1 MNLIPFNTTGAN
13 LPAYLKNINLDAL
26 NADLTVHAGGGYPVV
41 SIKGKVFAIVR
52 DGERRIL
59 PNPKDPE
66 SAATSIEVVLLKV
79 NKSVSKVFYLKGY
92 DKDAAE
98 GQKPDCYSNDGTAP
112 AADSKAPQAKN
123 CASCPNNQWGSKITD
138 NGGKGKAC
146 ADSVRMAVAPAG
158 QLNDVML
165 LRVPPATIRALG
177 EYGQSL
183 QKHGVGYPMV
193 VTKIGFDQEAESPKL
208 TFKALGMLD
217 QAGFEQVQE
226 LQKSDLVRN
235 ILQGTVFSSA
245 TDSAIHEPEVDERM
259 LASAQSATKTVIAR
273 SKTVSEDEVA
283 AAVQAA
289 PQSRAADAPKSKATA
304 KHKAAA
310 KPSPS
315 DLEIDLNGMEF
326 DD

>member
-1 MNLIPFNTTGAN
+1 MNLIPFSATGAN
-13 LPAYLKNINLDAL
+13 RPAYLKSVNLDEI
-26 NADLTVHAGGGYPVV
+26 NADLTAHAGGGYPVV

-52 DGERRIL
+52 DGERQIL
-59 PNPKDPE
+59 PNPKDPD
-66 SAATSIEVVLLKV
+66 SAATSIEVVLIKV
-79 NKSVSKVFYLKGY
+79 NKSISKVFYLKGY
-92 DKDAAE
+92 DKDASE
-98 GQKPDCYSNDGTAP
+98 GQKPDCYSNDGVAP
-112 AADSKAPQAKN
+112 AADAKEPQAKS
-123 CASCPNNQWGSKITD
+123 CAGCKHSQWGSKITD

-193 VTKIGFDQEAESPKL
+193 VTKIGFDQAAESPKL

-226 LQKSDLVRN
+226 LQKSDLVRS
-235 ILQGTVFSSA
+235 ILQGTVSNAVADLA
-245 TDSAIHEPEVDERM
+245 TDSGVHEPEVDERM
-259 LASAQSATKTVIAR
+259 LASAQSAAKTVIAR
-273 SKTVSEDEVA
+273 TKTVTEDEVA
-283 AAVQAA
+283 AAIQAA
-289 PQSRAADAPKSKATA
+289 PRP
-304 KHKAAA
+304 KAAQVS
-310 KPSPS
+310 KPKREQEAD
-315 DLEIDLNGMEF
+315 DLEIDLDGIGF